1 MYHDDYLEPVALEAV
16 LDLTEEYDAATEAL
30 KKKDRDAMPESAFA
44 LPKERKYPIDTEE
57 SVKNGIKYFRFV
69 PKENRKTVA
78 AAYIKAIKK
87 FKIDV
92 RIAKGN
98 PFIEY
103 YPQANVYQAKR
114 GNKGKGIPKKAD
126 LDAPKYH
133 VGEKDRKENA
143 KKPNDP
149 IKAAKLAKKV
159 A

>member
-1 MYHDDYLEPVALEAV
+1 MYRDDYLEPVALEAV
-16 LDLTEEYDAATEAL
+16 LDMTDEYDAALEAL
-30 KKKDRDAMPESAFA
+30 KKKDRDAMPASAFA

-78 AAYIKAIKK
+78 EAYIKAIKK

-103 YPQANVYQAKR
+103 YPQANVYQPKR
-114 GNKGKGIPKKAD
+114 GNKGKDIPKNAD
-126 LDAPKYH
+126 LDHPKYK
-133 VGEKDRKENA
+133 VTAKDKEANA

-149 IKAAKLAKKV
+149 TKAAKKKV